1 LFAQKVNIF
10 ERNAG
15 FKNFIE
21 IIITEDLFLD
31 LSTILGIGAAF
42 GLMLMAIL
50 QGGPLSIF
58 VNIPS
63 ILIVFGGT
71 AGNTLVNYPFSDV
84 FDAFNVAKKTILYKE
99 QSVNSLIVQ
108 LMEFANKARK
118 EGILALQGAMDSIN
132 DEFLIKA
139 MQMAVDGQE
148 PETLKTMLATEV
160 EYIQQRHDKGA
171 NIFLSIGAY
180 APAMGMVGT
189 LIGLVQMLQTMDDPA
204 SIGPA
209 MAVALL
215 TTFYGAVIA
224 NILAIPMAGKLKMRS
239 EAELL
244 TKTLII
250 EGMQSILSG
259 ENPRIMEQKLHAF
272 IAPKLRESTFK
283 R

>member
-1 LFAQKVNIF
+1 M
-10 ERNAG
+10 
-15 FKNFIE
+15 
-21 IIITEDLFLD
+21 D
-31 LSTILGIGAAF
+31 LSTLIGIVAAF

-58 VNIPS
+58 INVPS
-63 ILIVFGGT
+63 ILIVVGGT
-71 AGNTLVNYPFSDV
+71 FGNTLVHYPFGDV
-84 FDAFNVAKKTILYKE
+84 FDALNVAKKTFLYKE
-99 QSVNSLIVQ
+99 LSINALISQ

-118 EGILALQGAMDSIN
+118 EGILALQGAMENVED
-132 DEFLIKA
+132 DFLKKA

-148 PETLKTMLATEV
+148 PETLRAMLNTEI
-160 EYIQQRHDKGA
+160 EYIQMRHGKGA
-171 NIFLSIGAY
+171 DIFISIAAY

-224 NILAIPMAGKLKMRS
+224 NVFCSPMAGKLKNRS
-239 EAELL
+239 ASEVLV
-244 TKTLII
+244 KTLII

-272 IAPKLRESTFK
+272 IAPKLRESTFNK
-283 R
+283 

>member
-1 LFAQKVNIF
+1 
-10 ERNAG
+10 
-15 FKNFIE
+15 
-21 IIITEDLFLD
+21 
-31 LSTILGIGAAF
+31 
-42 GLMLMAIL
+42 MLMAIL

-58 VNIPS
+58 INVPS

-71 AGNTLVNYPFSDV
+71 FGNTLVHYPFGDV
-84 FDAFNVAKKTILYKE
+84 FDALNVAKKTFLYKE
-99 QSVNSLIVQ
+99 ISINDLIIQ

-118 EGILALQGAMDSIN
+118 EGILALQGAMDSVD
-132 DEFLIKA
+132 DEFLKKA

-148 PETLKTMLATEV
+148 PETLRSMLNTEI
-160 EYIQQRHDKGA
+160 EYIQMRHGKGA
-171 NIFLSIGAY
+171 NIFTSIAAY

-189 LIGLVQMLQTMDDPA
+189 LIGLVQMLQTMDDPSA
-204 SIGPA
+204 IGPA

-224 NILAIPMAGKLKMRS
+224 NVFCSPMAGKLKNRS
-239 EAELL
+239 ESEVL

-272 IAPKLRESTFK
+272 IAPKLRESTFNK
-283 R
+283 

>member
-1 LFAQKVNIF
+1 MDI
-10 ERNAG
+10 G
-15 FKNFIE
+15 T
-21 IIITEDLFLD
+21 II
-31 LSTILGIGAAF
+31 GMAVAC

-58 VNIPS
+58 INIPS
-63 ILIVFGGT
+63 GLIVFGGT
-71 AGNTLVNYPFSDV
+71 VGVALVHYPLKDIIGAV
-84 FDAFNVAKKTILYKE
+84 AVAKLTILNKDEDPYG
-99 QSVNSLIVQ
+99 LIVQ

-118 EGILALQGAMDSIN
+118 EGILSLQGMMDQVE
-132 DEFLIKA
+132 DDFLVKA

-148 PETLKTMLATEV
+148 PDTLKAMLTTETDYLA
-160 EYIQQRHDKGA
+160 ERHDKGQA
-171 NIFLSIGAY
+171 IFTSLAAY

-189 LIGLVQMLQTMDDPA
+189 LIGLVQMLMNMSDPD

-215 TTFYGAVIA
+215 TTLYGAVLA
-224 NILAIPMAGKLKMRS
+224 NVFFAPMAGKLKNRADS
-239 EAELL
+239 EALMKQL
-244 TKTLII
+244 VI

-283 R
+283 

>member
-1 LFAQKVNIF
+1 M
-10 ERNAG
+10 
-15 FKNFIE
+15 
-21 IIITEDLFLD
+21 D
-31 LSTILGIGAAF
+31 LSTILGVGAAF

-58 VNIPS
+58 VNVPS
-63 ILIVFGGT
+63 LMIVFGGT

-84 FDAFNVAKKTILYKE
+84 FEAFNVAKKTILHKE
-99 QSVNSLIVQ
+99 QSVNDLIIQ

-118 EGILALQGAMDSIN
+118 EGILALQGAMEKIE

-148 PETLKTMLATEV
+148 PETLKIMLTTEI
-160 EYIQQRHDKGA
+160 EYIQQRHEKGA
-171 NIFLSIGAY
+171 SIFLAIAAY

-189 LIGLVQMLQTMDDPA
+189 LIGLVQMLQTMDDP
-204 SIGPA
+204 SKIGPA

-224 NILAIPMAGKLKMRS
+224 NVFCAPMAGKLKLRS
-239 EAELL
+239 ESELL

-283 R
+283 

>member
-1 LFAQKVNIF
+1 M
-10 ERNAG
+10 
-15 FKNFIE
+15 
-21 IIITEDLFLD
+21 D
-31 LSTILGIGAAF
+31 LSTIIGIAVAF

-58 VNIPS
+58 INTPS

-71 AGNTLVNYPFSDV
+71 AGVTLVHYPFSDV
-84 FDAFNVAKKTILYKE
+84 MEAINVAKKTILYKE
-99 QSVNSLIVQ
+99 TSINHMIAQ

-118 EGILALQGAMDSIN
+118 EGILALQGAMEDVN
-132 DEFLIKA
+132 DDFLVKA

-148 PETLKTMLATEV
+148 PETLKSMLSTEI
-160 EYIQQRHDKGA
+160 EYISQRHEKGA
-171 NIFLSIGAY
+171 TIFVSIAAY

-189 LIGLVQMLQTMDDPA
+189 LIGLVQMLQTMDDPG

-224 NILAIPMAGKLKMRS
+224 NVFCSPMAGKLQTRS
-239 EAELL
+239 QSEVLL
-244 TKTLII
+244 KTLII

-272 IAPKLRESTFK
+272 IAPKLRKSTFK
-283 R
+283 

>member
-1 LFAQKVNIF
+1 ML
-10 ERNAG
+10 
-15 FKNFIE
+15 
-21 IIITEDLFLD
+21 LD
-31 LSTILGIGAAF
+31 LSTVVGIGAAF

-58 VNIPS
+58 INVPS
-63 ILIVFGGT
+63 LMIVFGGT
-71 AGNTLVNYPFSDV
+71 FGNTLVHYPFGDV
-84 FDAFNVAKKTILYKE
+84 FDALNVAKKTFLHKE
-99 QSVNSLIVQ
+99 APINDLIGQ

-118 EGILALQGAMDSIN
+118 EGILALQGAMEAVD
-132 DEFLIKA
+132 DEFLRKA

-148 PETLKTMLATEV
+148 PETLRKMLNTEI
-160 EYIQQRHDKGA
+160 EYIQIRHGKGA
-171 NIFLSIGAY
+171 EIFSSIAAY

-189 LIGLVQMLQTMDDPA
+189 LIGLVQMLQTMSDPS

-224 NILAIPMAGKLKMRS
+224 NVFCSPMAGKLKNRS
-239 EAELL
+239 ASEVL

-272 IAPKLRESTFK
+272 IAPKLRESTFNK
-283 R
+283 